1 MGLLTAGTPLDWPDS
16 KPYREK
22 VKTDG
27 VEQFLHVFHAAKDF
41 HEHGLKWG
49 DEVEYLLL
57 NIDDQAERATLSL
70 RAPELLAILQMEEH
84 SQPEGSSV
92 PVLWRPEYA
101 RWMIEG
107 TPGLPYRC
115 YAADLVNVERN
126 MALRR
131 TEIAQLLRPNETVLS
146 ITAFPRTGCGIY
158 TSPPT
163 IPFGRVAR
171 SFFTSDDVI
180 SPHPRFPT
188 LTRNIRLRRERK
200 VKIEVPL
207 FMDERTTSLQRL
219 IPPEPAHFSLL
230 EQASKKFS
238 EEEKRTDPEFA
249 LLEEGLQTMVKE
261 KIIMDSTAFGMGSS
275 CLQVTLQGRDL
286 SESRYLYDQLA
297 VMAPLM
303 LALTAATP
311 AQRGMLADTD
321 VRWDV
326 ISGAMDDRPLEE
338 SQSGRITKSRY
349 SSIDCFL
356 SCRESF
362 KPETYNDIP
371 VPINEDAYK
380 RLRQGGVDHMLA
392 RHIAHLFIR
401 DPLVIYEEKVEQDN
415 ETSTDHFENIQSTN
429 WNTVRFKPP
438 PPGTDIGWRT
448 EFRSMEVGLTDFENA
463 AFSVFIV
470 LLSRVILAF
479 NLNFYIPMS
488 KVDENMEIAHLRNAV
503 KSQSFYFRKNLFK
516 ASHGSTFLC
525 ECGHIHNAS
534 LVGGHAEC
542 VDIDKFCSK
551 PDGGESSDSDSD
563 PFDLMTLDEIFNG
576 KPLCHNG
583 RAAGLA
589 FPGLIPLMR
598 GYLDALNIDSSTR
611 LRLVTYLDF
620 ISERAAGTLITNA
633 NYIRNF
639 IRKHPNYM
647 GDSIVSEP
655 TTYDLMRTLEGISNG
670 DIAAPELLGRFQA
683 EGIFAHNE
691 TPHTMMA
698 RMQRKLEGPE
708 ATLLHGSSMPPWALA
723 ETIKSIATVMPD
735 SARCESCP

>member
-1 MGLLTAGTPLDWPDS
+1 MGLLTEGTPLNWPDS
-16 KPYREK
+16 KPYRDR

-27 VEQFLHVFHAAKDF
+27 IEQFLNIFHAAKDF
-41 HEHGLKWG
+41 RNQNLKWG

-57 NIDDQAERATLSL
+57 NLDDDTERATLSL
-70 RAPELLAILQMEEH
+70 RAPELLDILQMEEH
-84 SQPEGSSV
+84 SQPAGSSV

-131 TEIAQLLRPNETVLS
+131 SEIAKLLLPSEAVLS
-146 ITAFPRTGCGIY
+146 ITSFPRTGCGIY

-163 IPFGRVAR
+163 IPFGPVAR

-188 LTRNIRLRRERK
+188 LTRNIRLRRGRK
-200 VKIEVPL
+200 VNIEVPM
-207 FMDERTTSLQRL
+207 FMDEHTASPQPL
-219 IPPEPAHFSLL
+219 IPSEAEHFSLL
-230 EQASKKFS
+230 QQASSSFS
-238 EEEKRTDPEFA
+238 KLEMADPEFA
-249 LLEEGLQTMVKE
+249 MLEEGLQKMESE
-261 KIIMDSTAFGMGSS
+261 KIVMDSTAFGMGSS

-286 SESRYLYDQLA
+286 GESRYLYDQLA

-311 AQRGMLADTD
+311 ALRGMLADTD
-321 VRWDV
+321 VRWSV

-338 SQSGRITKSRY
+338 SESGKIPKSRY

-371 VPINEDAYK
+371 VPINDNAYK
-380 RLRQGGVDHMLA
+380 RLRGGGVDHMLA
-392 RHIAHLFIR
+392 QHIAHLFIR
-401 DPLVIYEEKVEQDN
+401 DPLAIYKEKVEQDN
-415 ETSTDHFENIQSTN
+415 ETSADHFENIQSTN

-488 KVDENMEIAHLRNAV
+488 KVDENMDTAHLRDAV
-503 KSQSFYFRKNLFK
+503 KTQSFYFRKNVFK
-516 ASHGSTFLC
+516 ASDGSGFMC
-525 ECGHIHNAS
+525 ECGHIHNVS
-534 LVGGHAEC
+534 LVGGHADSF
-542 VDIDKFCSK
+542 DINKFCSSQ
-551 PDGGESSDSDSD
+551 DVDSSDSDSD
-563 PFDLMTLDEIFNG
+563 PFDVMTLDEIFNG
-576 KPLCHNG
+576 KALCQNG
-583 RAAGLA
+583 RAAGFA

-598 GYLDALNIDSSTR
+598 GYLDALKIDSPTR
-611 LRLVTYLDF
+611 HRLLTYLDF
-620 ISERAAGTLITNA
+620 VSERAAGTLTTSA
-633 NYIRNF
+633 NYIRKF
-639 IRKHPNYM
+639 IREHANYK
-647 GDSIVSEP
+647 GDSVVSDP
-655 TTYDLMRTLEGISNG
+655 ICYDLMKTLQDISSG
-670 DIAAPELLGRFQA
+670 DISAPELLGRFQA
-683 EGIFAHNE
+683 EGIFAHDE
-691 TPHTMMA
+691 TPHTMME
-698 RMQRKLEGPE
+698 RMQKKFEGPE
-708 ATLLHGSSMPPWALA
+708 ATLLHGSSMPRWALS
-723 ETIKSIATVMPD
+723 ETIKSIAKGAT
-735 SARCESCP
+735 RT